1 MWENESGMKKI
12 LLISI
17 VGLLMS
23 GCYMVPLAF
32 IGPATSG
39 FTTSSMMQAAISS
52 SASHMVK
59 KATGKT
65 FSEHAFD
72 AINENNISF
81 GYFPL
86 NKSDDSILPLP
97 KPFNISVLPLSKPLN
112 IN

>member
-1 MWENESGMKKI
+1 MKKRI
-12 LLISI
+12 LLISV

-39 FTTSSMMQAAISS
+39 FTTSSMMQAAITS
-52 SASHMVK
+52 SANHMIK
-59 KATGKT
+59 KATGKS

-72 AINENNISF
+72 AIDVDNITL
-81 GYFPL
+81 GYFPS
-86 NKSDDSILPLP
+86 NKSNNLILPLP
-97 KPFNISVLPLSKPLN
+97 KPLN

>member
-1 MWENESGMKKI
+1 MRENESVMKKI
-12 LLISI
+12 LLIS
-17 VGLLMS
+17 VMGLLVS

-52 SASHMVK
+52 SANHMIN
-59 KATGKT
+59 KATGKS

-72 AINENNISF
+72 TINMDNITL
-81 GYFPL
+81 GYFPS
-86 NKSDDSILPLP
+86 NKSNNLILPLP
-97 KPFNISVLPLSKPLN
+97 KPLN

>member
-1 MWENESGMKKI
+1 MWENESFMKRI

-17 VGLLMS
+17 AGLLMS

-39 FTTSSMMQAAISS
+39 FTTTSMMQAAITS
-52 SASHMVK
+52 SANHMVK

-65 FSEHAFD
+65 FSEHALD
-72 AINENNISF
+72 AIDMDNITL

-86 NKSDDSILPLP
+86 NKSNKPILPLP
-97 KPFNISVLPLSKPLN
+97 KPLS

>member
-1 MWENESGMKKI
+1 MKRI

-17 VGLLMS
+17 AGLLMS

-39 FTTSSMMQAAISS
+39 FTTTSMMQAAIST
-52 SASHMVK
+52 SANHVIK
-59 KATGKT
+59 KATGKS

-72 AINENNISF
+72 TINMDDITL
-81 GYFPL
+81 GYFPS
-86 NKSDDSILPLP
+86 NKSNNLILPLP
-97 KPFNISVLPLSKPLN
+97 KPLN